1 MKALDENKDNTTR
14 KSKGKVTAIAHGGKS
29 SSVNTSTTRDRPR
42 LVGLFR
48 SRITSNSIFGRKLR
62 ERSAGR
68 GGSVKNYFWQFHGA
82 IKPLVVLLLPFI
94 RTCLS
99 ELTGTIVQKPFQNQA
114 VCVCVCVCVCVLT
127 TSARGW
133 YGNSILYVGNLFVL
147 NTV

>member
-1 MKALDENKDNTTR
+1 MSINSLLNTPKPRTNEPMRVSICQSNCHPPEWTKALDENKDNTTR

-68 GGSVKNYFWQFHGA
+68 GGGESVKNYFWQFHGA

-99 ELTGTIVQKPFQNQA
+99 ELTGTIVQKPFQN
-114 VCVCVCVCVCVLT
+114 
-127 TSARGW
+127 
-133 YGNSILYVGNLFVL
+133 
-147 NTV
+147 